1 MMTEEDRPLVIFSEE
16 IMAQVLDLQEN
27 GMVEEDS
34 VWEQKLK
41 AILNFMTVNE
51 YQMVFE
57 NEKYAVFV

>member
-1 MMTEEDRPLVIFSEE
+1 MTQENRPLVIFSEE

-41 AILNFMTVNE
+41 AILDFMTVNE

>member
-1 MMTEEDRPLVIFSEE
+1 MTEEDRPLVIFSEE

>member
-1 MMTEEDRPLVIFSEE
+1 MTEEDRPLVIFSEE

-27 GMVEEDS
+27 GMAGEGS

-41 AILNFMTVNE
+41 AVLDFMTVNE

-57 NEKYAVFV
+57 NEKYVVFV

>member
-1 MMTEEDRPLVIFSEE
+1 
-16 IMAQVLDLQEN
+16 MAQVPDLQEN
-27 GMVEEDS
+27 GMAGEGS

-41 AILNFMTVNE
+41 AILDFMTVNE

>member
-1 MMTEEDRPLVIFSEE
+1 MTEENRPLVIFSEE

-27 GMVEEDS
+27 GMVGEGS

-41 AILNFMTVNE
+41 AILDFMTVNE

>member
-1 MMTEEDRPLVIFSEE
+1 MTEEDRPLVIFSEE

-27 GMVEEDS
+27 GMAGEGS

-41 AILNFMTVNE
+41 AILDFMTVNE
-51 YQMVFE
+51 YRKAFE

>member
-1 MMTEEDRPLVIFSEE
+1 MTEENRPLVIFSEE
-16 IMAQVLDLQEN
+16 IMAQVLDLQES
-27 GMVEEDS
+27 GMKEDGS

-41 AILNFMTVNE
+41 AILDFMTVNE

>member
-1 MMTEEDRPLVIFSEE
+1 
-16 IMAQVLDLQEN
+16 MAQVLDLQEN

>member
-1 MMTEEDRPLVIFSEE
+1 MTEENRPLVIFSEE

-27 GMVEEDS
+27 GMTGDGF

-41 AILNFMTVNE
+41 AILDFMTENE
-51 YQMVFE
+51 YRKAFE

>member
-1 MMTEEDRPLVIFSEE
+1 MTEENRPLVIFSEE

-27 GMVEEDS
+27 GMAGEGS

-41 AILNFMTVNE
+41 AILDFMTVNE

-57 NEKYAVFV
+57 NEKYAVFA

>member
-1 MMTEEDRPLVIFSEE
+1 MTEENRPLVIFSEE

-27 GMVEEDS
+27 GMTGEGS

>member
-1 MMTEEDRPLVIFSEE
+1 MTEENRPLVIFSEE

-27 GMVEEDS
+27 GMAGEGS

-41 AILNFMTVNE
+41 AILDFMTVNE

>member
-1 MMTEEDRPLVIFSEE
+1 MTEEDRPLVIFSEE

-27 GMVEEDS
+27 GMAGEGS

-41 AILNFMTVNE
+41 AILDFMTVNE

>member
-1 MMTEEDRPLVIFSEE
+1 MTEGNRPLVIFSEE

-27 GMVEEDS
+27 GMAGEGS

-41 AILNFMTVNE
+41 AILDFMTVNE

>member
-1 MMTEEDRPLVIFSEE
+1 MTEENRPLVIFSEE

-27 GMVEEDS
+27 GMTGEGS

-41 AILNFMTVNE
+41 AILDFMTENE
-51 YQMVFE
+51 YRKAFE